1 MQRKGALLRD
11 PLLVERRQA
20 PGPDSR
26 TADISKVSGYRRLC
40 SENMWGLRDV
50 EGLLVELTGDAIG
63 KFRTS
68 LVIFPVVPM
77 QVECPGK
84 LLQRDFARLRSCVEQ
99 MFGELP

>member
-11 PLLVERRQA
+11 PLLVVRRQVA
-20 PGPDSR
+20 GANSR
-26 TADISKVSGYRRLC
+26 TVDISKVSGYRRLC
-40 SENMWGLRDV
+40 SENIVGV

-63 KFRTS
+63 EFWTS

-84 LLQRDFARLRSCVEQ
+84 LL
-99 MFGELP
+99 